1 MNTRPQTY
9 TCPERRMSVKS
20 EIMARPEM
28 VRVRTL
34 RNRDSSFLMAEV
46 LILCLIRDAD
56 DDEDDDAVIFDVLVA
71 AAVVD
76 DVVVVVS
83 LLLSS
88 SN

>member
-1 MNTRPQTY
+1 M
-9 TCPERRMSVKS
+9 KS

-34 RNRDSSFLMAEV
+34 RSRDSSFLMAEV

-56 DDEDDDAVIFDVLVA
+56 GDEDDAVVFDVLVVVV
-71 AAVVD
+71 AVV
-76 DVVVVVS
+76 VAVVS

>member
-1 MNTRPQTY
+1 
-9 TCPERRMSVKS
+9 MSVKS

-46 LILCLIRDAD
+46 LILRLIRDAD
-56 DDEDDDAVIFDVLVA
+56 DDEDDAAALDVVDVLVA
-71 AAVVD
+71 VV
-76 DVVVVVS
+76 VAVVVS

>member
-1 MNTRPQTY
+1 M
-9 TCPERRMSVKS
+9 KS

-46 LILCLIRDAD
+46 LILRLVRD
-56 DDEDDDAVIFDVLVA
+56 DDDDSVALDVVDVLVA
-71 AAVVD
+71 V
-76 DVVVVVS
+76 VVVVVS

-88 SN
+88 SNWYDKRVGGAPS

>member
-1 MNTRPQTY
+1 M
-9 TCPERRMSVKS
+9 KS

-46 LILCLIRDAD
+46 LILCRIRDAD
-56 DDEDDDAVIFDVLVA
+56 DDEDDADVLDVVDVLVA
-71 AAVVD
+71 
-76 DVVVVVS
+76 VVVAVVS